1 MESDI
6 AGTPPRIDAVPA
18 ADPEAAPR
26 HWGGTL
32 LRHLP
37 ALGIRAQ
44 LALVLTVFLALPW
57 LGFQYAR
64 EIERFLQ
71 AAQDRALAGT
81 AQAISTALNDRP
93 QLFDAPPDPIASF
106 ARERIADEGAGGV
119 TLPPSASPEIEQI
132 IRGLS
137 RIDARIWVVDRDLTV
152 LAHTGSLRREPPPD
166 VTAPSSLDALWQ
178 GVERATLGRL
188 YQRVLVQPTEDFRD
202 EAAVQ
207 GPPRGRDI
215 EGALAGILTT
225 DRRRT
230 LDGKA
235 IVVAAASP
243 IWIGDQVR
251 GAVVVEQTTNRVLAE
266 RNLAFERLF
275 NIVLAVLLLG
285 SVALTLFASR
295 LSSRIRQLRDAAEAA
310 IDPDGR
316 SRSPF
321 AGSDARDEIGD
332 LSRSF
337 ASVLAR
343 LSEYAAYQEK
353 LAGRLSHELRTPIAV
368 VRSSLE
374 NLQQQPHDA
383 STRIYLERA
392 QGGLTRL
399 SSILTRMTEA
409 AHLDQALQEAERE
422 RYDVMPV
429 VAACVDGYRFAYP
442 GVPFDLSAAEGPM
455 VVLGAPDLLAQLL
468 DKLVSNAV
476 EFRSG
481 ETIGVSVERAGDT
494 LRLTVSNAGPRL
506 PSGMPS
512 RLFDSM
518 VSVRPPG
525 KGAHLGLG
533 LYVARM
539 IAQFHGGSIDVAD
552 RVDQSG
558 VVVTLRLPLASR

>member
-1 MESDI
+1 
-6 AGTPPRIDAVPA
+6 
-18 ADPEAAPR
+18 
-26 HWGGTL
+26 
-32 LRHLP
+32 
-37 ALGIRAQ
+37 
-44 LALVLTVFLALPW
+44 
-57 LGFQYAR
+57 
-64 EIERFLQ
+64 
-71 AAQDRALAGT
+71 
-81 AQAISTALNDRP
+81 
-93 QLFDAPPDPIASF
+93 
-106 ARERIADEGAGGV
+106 
-119 TLPPSASPEIEQI
+119 
-132 IRGLS
+132 
-137 RIDARIWVVDRDLTV
+137 
-152 LAHTGSLRREPPPD
+152 
-166 VTAPSSLDALWQ
+166 
-178 GVERATLGRL
+178 
-188 YQRVLVQPTEDFRD
+188 
-202 EAAVQ
+202 
-207 GPPRGRDI
+207 
-215 EGALAGILTT
+215 
-225 DRRRT
+225 
-230 LDGKA
+230 
-235 IVVAAASP
+235 
-243 IWIGDQVR
+243 
-251 GAVVVEQTTNRVLAE
+251 
-266 RNLAFERLF
+266 
-275 NIVLAVLLLG
+275 
-285 SVALTLFASR
+285 
-295 LSSRIRQLRDAAEAA
+295 
-310 IDPDGR
+310 
-316 SRSPF
+316 
-321 AGSDARDEIGD
+321 
-332 LSRSF
+332 
-337 ASVLAR
+337 VLAR

-512 RLFDSM
+512 RLLDSM